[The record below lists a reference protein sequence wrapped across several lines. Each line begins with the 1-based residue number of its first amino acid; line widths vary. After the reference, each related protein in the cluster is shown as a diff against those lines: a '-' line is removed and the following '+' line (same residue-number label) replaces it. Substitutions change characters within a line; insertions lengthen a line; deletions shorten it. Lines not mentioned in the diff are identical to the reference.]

1 MQNYSM
7 SQIRSMQDDATERVR
22 EMHRRAKSKV
32 DEHNKAV
39 RENSPPQIT
48 PKKNKQS
55 VPSLLPQ
62 LDLNRLLFEDSDRT
76 LILCLI
82 LILSLDGECDEMLLL
97 ALIYIIL

>member
-39 RENSPPQIT
+39 RENSAPPVLPQ
-48 PKKNKQS
+48 KKS
-55 VPSLLPQ
+55 SAPSLLPQ

>member
-1 MQNYSM
+1 
-7 SQIRSMQDDATERVR
+7 MQDDATERVR

-39 RENSPPQIT
+39 RENSAPPVLPQ
-48 PKKNKQS
+48 KKS
-55 VPSLLPQ
+55 SAPSLLPQ